1 MLEKLPQTFLDY
13 VEENC
18 QVLID
23 LIADLCAIPAP
34 SHNEGARADFCKRW
48 FEAHGAQGVYID
60 EALNVVYPYGCK
72 PEGEVMI
79 FMAHTDTVFPDLE
92 PFAPRCEGG
101 KMYCPGVGDDTA
113 NLAVLMMLAAYVT
126 RQGLQADCGVL
137 FVANSC
143 EEGLGNLKGSRQLAK
158 DYAGRIRQVVS
169 FDGYYLMLCN
179 GAVGSQRYRV
189 EIKTEGGHSYGNFGN
204 RNAIA
209 CLASMIDTL
218 YTVKAPTGG
227 RTTYNVGTISGGTSV
242 NTIAQ
247 NAEMLYE
254 FRSDCREDLAFMQNF
269 FEKTVECYRAMGIEV
284 EVELLGER
292 PCTGD
297 VDPAAQRELEDRCL
311 DAIEQFTGKRVE
323 MLASSTD
330 CNIPLSQGIPAAC
343 FGVCTGG
350 GAHTRGEWIDLES
363 LPTGMKIAG
372 SLVLSY
378 FHN

>member
-1 MLEKLPQTFLDY
+1 MLEKLPQTFLEY
-13 VEENC
+13 VEENR
-18 QVLID
+18 QALID

-92 PFAPRCEGG
+92 PFAPRYEGG

-189 EIKTEGGHSYGNFGN
+189 EIKT
-204 RNAIA
+204 
-209 CLASMIDTL
+209 
-218 YTVKAPTGG
+218 
-227 RTTYNVGTISGGTSV
+227 
-242 NTIAQ
+242 
-247 NAEMLYE
+247 
-254 FRSDCREDLAFMQNF
+254 
-269 FEKTVECYRAMGIEV
+269 
-284 EVELLGER
+284 
-292 PCTGD
+292 
-297 VDPAAQRELEDRCL
+297 
-311 DAIEQFTGKRVE
+311 
-323 MLASSTD
+323 
-330 CNIPLSQGIPAAC
+330 
-343 FGVCTGG
+343 
-350 GAHTRGEWIDLES
+350 
-363 LPTGMKIAG
+363 
-372 SLVLSY
+372 
-378 FHN
+378 